1 MQLILSSRTL
11 SILLNGT
18 LGKVFHYRRDVRQ
31 SDPMSPL
38 LFILTVDLLQSVI
51 NKECSQGHINLTIP
65 LQHSQDFPI
74 LQYAD
79 DTLIIMEGCQSQLS
93 WISLQLQLH

>member
-1 MQLILSSRTL
+1 MKHKGFGETWLNWMQLILSSRTL

-51 NKECSQGHINLTIP
+51 NKECSQGHKI
-65 LQHSQDFPI
+65 
-74 LQYAD
+74 
-79 DTLIIMEGCQSQLS
+79 
-93 WISLQLQLH
+93 